1 MSGQKDGN
9 GWGKSRV
16 LPLIL
21 QLKSRYNAMEIK
33 NLIFDFGKVLVDY
46 DFMPV
51 LHRYF
56 KENRE
61 EEAEF
66 CKFFINQDFID
77 ACDREE
83 IPFRDIIENAKRDNP
98 RFAGA
103 LQFFYDNYADFVIGE
118 MPGMRDM
125 LIWLKNQGYKLYGLT
140 NWCSAVHEVME
151 RYGIFGLLDGTVIS
165 SEEHLLKPE
174 PEIYRCVCER
184 FGLKPEE
191 CLFADDKPVNV
202 EGAKAIGMNAV
213 VFTDAVTYASD
224 LRRFIRESQD
234 KKGEDR
240 G

>member
-1 MSGQKDGN
+1 
-9 GWGKSRV
+9 
-16 LPLIL
+16 
-21 QLKSRYNAMEIK
+21 
-33 NLIFDFGKVLVDY
+33 
-46 DFMPV
+46 
-51 LHRYF
+51 
-56 KENRE
+56 
-61 EEAEF
+61 
-66 CKFFINQDFID
+66 
-77 ACDREE
+77 
-83 IPFRDIIENAKRDNP
+83 
-98 RFAGA
+98 
-103 LQFFYDNYADFVIGE
+103 
-118 MPGMRDM
+118 
-125 LIWLKNQGYKLYGLT
+125 
-140 NWCSAVHEVME
+140 ME

-191 CLFADDKPVNV
+191 CLFTDDKPVNV